1 MTIKAYFISALL
13 SYACIASTYSYLY
26 SYEVD
31 DLYEIKFSTNRAEGT
46 FTGLSG
52 VVNFS
57 DQDLENSVMDVKVEV
72 ATIKTGNKTKDKHAR
87 NSKWFHSEKYP
98 NISYKSESITKI
110 KDNNYQ
116 VTGLLT
122 IKDVSEKHTINF
134 STNKESNNLIG
145 VTTVNR
151 ESFNIW
157 GNSFA
162 FLVGEEV
169 TVNLRIPSNYNG

>member
-1 MTIKAYFISALL
+1 MTTKAYFISALL
-13 SYACIASTYSYLY
+13 SYASIAATYNYLS

-46 FTGLSG
+46 FTGLTG
-52 VVNFS
+52 VVDFS
-57 DQDLENSVMDVKVEV
+57 DSDLENSMMDVKVEV

-98 NISYKSESITKI
+98 NISYKLESITKI

-134 STNKESNNLIG
+134 SIDKENNYLLG
-145 VTTVNR
+145 ATTVNR
-151 ESFNIW
+151 ESFNIN
-157 GNSFA
+157 GNSLA
-162 FLVGEEV
+162 FLVGEDV
-169 TVNLRIPSNYNG
+169 TVDLRIPSNYNG